1 MRQTCNTEENIT
13 HDTWLEIRDLSSG
26 ETEVGKEGFEGARIV
41 AVLCTKATI
50 SSMPSSFSS
59 AIYAI
64 SVVYT
69 PFGSSWTYLHDF
81 DTL

>member
-1 MRQTCNTEENIT
+1 VRQTCNTEENIT

-50 SSMPSSFSS
+50 SSMSSSLSS
-59 AIYAI
+59 DIYAI
-64 SVVYT
+64 SVVYK
-69 PFGSSWTYLHDF
+69 PSRYSWTHLHDF